1 MTSQGAGTLTAGRG
15 NAEHGR
21 EGRISGYVLKVIRE
35 STGMTQERFAE
46 LLGLDVTTV
55 QGWESGRRPLMA
67 ISTGTYL
74 SLRHWLLRLGVP
86 SRLLFQLDMAL
97 EADRFVGHV
106 LGTEP
111 GKVRTE
117 DHPLASWV
125 ITRPFTDL
133 VAWPFT
139 RTAPSAMA
147 GTARGTGRR
156 GPVATSPSLLP
167 DERAHFFEHL
177 KVVAER
183 ADTGRA
189 DGMLLRRQAHY
200 VAGFDDTAET
210 ADWLTAMQRAEERRM
225 SRAGGWT
232 PSWAV
237 VRSGA
242 HSLARLGDREGLQHF
257 IRVHLADEVCEVA
270 NLNYWAYWLGEVGE
284 PQLADTFMIEL
295 RPDVWRGTELL
306 RHLTGKL
313 NSANPYL
320 DVVAHTLWALVML
333 RPSTLDSQTMDALG
347 NAAVRTLDEAIAS
360 AQSQRE
366 LEAVIYALRM
376 IHRG

>member
-1 MTSQGAGTLTAGRG
+1 LRVTLDRLVRAGDNATNGADTAELTGSTSTDGGSSSHDFSWRENLTVGRG
-15 NAEHGR
+15 NVEHGR

-35 STGMTQERFAE
+35 STGLTQERFAE
-46 LLGLDVTTV
+46 RLGLDVTTI
-55 QGWESGRRPLMA
+55 QGWESGRRTLMA

-74 SLRHWLLRLGVP
+74 SLRHWLLRLGVQ

-97 EADRFVGHV
+97 EADRFVGYV

-111 GKVRTE
+111 GKVGTE

-139 RTAPSAMA
+139 KTAPSAMA
-147 GTARGTGRR
+147 GVARGTGRR

-177 KVVAER
+177 KVMAER
-183 ADTGRA
+183 ADTERV

-200 VAGFDDTAET
+200 VASFDDTAET

-225 SRAGGWT
+225 SRAGEWT

-284 PQLADTFMIEL
+284 PQLADTFMIKMK
-295 RPDVWRGTELL
+295 PDVWRGTELL
-306 RHLTGKL
+306 RHLIGKL

-333 RPSTLDSQTMDALG
+333 RPSALDT
-347 NAAVRTLDEAIAS
+347 
-360 AQSQRE
+360 
-366 LEAVIYALRM
+366 
-376 IHRG
+376 

>member
-1 MTSQGAGTLTAGRG
+1 MTSHGAGTLTAGRG
-15 NAEHGR
+15 NAGHGR
-21 EGRISGYVLKVIRE
+21 EGRISGNVLKVIRE
-35 STGMTQERFAE
+35 STGTTQERFAE
-46 LLGLDVTTV
+46 RLGLDVTTI

-74 SLRHWLLRLGVP
+74 SLRHWLLRLGTQ

-97 EADRFVGHV
+97 EADRFIGYV
-106 LGTEP
+106 LGTDP
-111 GKVRTE
+111 GNTGTE

-133 VAWPFT
+133 LAWPFT
-139 RTAPSAMA
+139 KTTPSGLGGA
-147 GTARGTGRR
+147 ARGTARR

-183 ADTGRA
+183 ADTSRA

-200 VAGFDDTAET
+200 VAGFDDTADT
-210 ADWLTAMQRAEERRM
+210 ADWLTTMQRAGERRM
-225 SRAGGWT
+225 SRAAGWT

-284 PQLADTFMIEL
+284 PQPADTFMIEL
-295 RPDVWRGTELL
+295 RPDAWRGTELL

-333 RPSTLDSQTMDALG
+333 RPSTVDGQTVDALRD
-347 NAAVRTLDEAIAS
+347 AAVRILDEAIAS